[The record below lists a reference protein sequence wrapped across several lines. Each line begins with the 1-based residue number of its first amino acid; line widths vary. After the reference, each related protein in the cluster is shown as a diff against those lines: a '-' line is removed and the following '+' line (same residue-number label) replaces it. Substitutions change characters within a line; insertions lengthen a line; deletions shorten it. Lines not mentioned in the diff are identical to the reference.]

1 VYQSARIAAAK
12 PLMSSGYAPRFT
24 KVADAGGEGI
34 CSLFTL
40 VDMAIVEMYIKLCT
54 GFSPL
59 ASFTVAR
66 LHNREKGAED

>member
-1 VYQSARIAAAK
+1 
-12 PLMSSGYAPRFT
+12 MYAMYAFRFT
-24 KVADAGGEGI
+24 KVADEGGEGI
-34 CSLFTL
+34 QSFFAL

-54 GFSPL
+54 RSSPL